1 MLLMNAFL
9 DFIHVDIAIKKIEKF
24 LSCYHFVFIYME
36 VIYF

>member
-1 MLLMNAFL
+1 MLSLISYTF
-9 DFIHVDIAIKKIEKF
+9 DIAIKKIEKF